1 MRSVVEA
8 GVEDAVKV
16 DRGGVGGVAR
26 DMYKMIDED
35 DGDGNDSDTRR
46 GTMRCCVGCCCL

>member
-8 GVEDAVKV
+8 GGEAVVKV

-26 DMYKMIDED
+26 DMYKMVDDD

>member
-26 DMYKMIDED
+26 DMYKMID